1 MATIKDVA
9 RLARVST
16 STVSRAF
23 SGKIYVEPA
32 TRKRIFDAAQQLSYT
47 PNHIART
54 LKEGKSKMIA
64 LLVPSFGNDIWPEIA
79 LGIEE
84 EARKKDFIVI
94 LCNTQESIEVER
106 RYIDRLRSNSVDG
119 FIIAPALDNIE
130 ILSVLADARIPTV
143 SVLRGRKGFSDIVY
157 MDNYDMGYRAT
168 NYLLHRNHRRIL
180 MVVGNTEIELF
191 RQRMEG
197 YRAALRDFGIPQ
209 KDSLVLSIGQDPHD
223 AYERV
228 TEVLRTNS
236 DVDAVFTS
244 SDPQAVCVIRAI
256 KDLGYSIPGDIS
268 VIGIDNIPI
277 SEMLEP
283 PLTTLEQPLLEIGK
297 AAALQLIHRIENRNQ
312 SGFVEKCFQSK
323 LYIRQSTR

>member
-9 RLARVST
+9 RLAGVSI

-32 TRKRIFDAAQQLSYT
+32 TRKRIFDAAQELAYA

-64 LLVPSFGNDIWPEIA
+64 LLVPNFENDIWPEIA

-94 LCNTQESIEVER
+94 LCNTQESVEVEK

-119 FIIAPALDNIE
+119 FIIAPALDNTE
-130 ILSVLADARIPTV
+130 TLFALSEAGIPTV
-143 SVLRGRKGFSDIVY
+143 SVLRGHKGLSDIVY
-157 MDNYDMGYRAT
+157 MDNYDMGYKAT
-168 NYLLHRNHRRIL
+168 DYLLQRNHRRIL
-180 MVVGNTEIELF
+180 MVVGNTKIDLF

-197 YRAALRDFGIPQ
+197 YRAALRDFGIAQ
-209 KDSLVLSIGQDPHD
+209 KDSLVISISQDPHD
-223 AYERV
+223 IYERV
-228 TEVLRTNS
+228 TEVLRTHS

-277 SEMLEP
+277 SAMLEP
-283 PLTTLEQPLLEIGK
+283 PLTTMDQPLQEIGK
-297 AAALQLIHRIENRNQ
+297 AAALQLIHRIETQ
-312 SGFVEKCFQSK
+312 DKGDFTEKCFQSK
-323 LYIRQSTR
+323 LHIRQSTR